1 MRTVRLHRPA
11 FINGCLCDA
20 GSTVTISDETALA
33 PFMTLVVPDAP
44 IVSPAPQTHTVS
56 VQYNERAGEVDIVV
70 DGVETK
76 LDHAALKLR
85 MD

>member
-1 MRTVRLHRPA
+1 MRQVRLKRNA
-11 FINGCLCDA
+11 FINASYCVVG
-20 GSTVTISDETALA
+20 TIVTIGDDVALA
-33 PFMTLVVPDAP
+33 PFMTEIPPAAP
-44 IVSPAPQTHTVS
+44 AVATAPQSHVVS
-56 VQYNERAGEVDIVV
+56 LRYSERAGEVDITV

>member
-1 MRTVRLHRPA
+1 MRQVRLKRNA
-11 FINGCLCDA
+11 FINASYCTA
-20 GSTVTISDETALA
+20 GSVVSIGDDVALA
-33 PFMTLVVPDAP
+33 PFMALIA
-44 IVSPAPQTHTVS
+44 SPAPTVAPPPQSHTVTLRYS
-56 VQYNERAGEVDIVV
+56 ESAGEVDITV